1 MFAPGSFTPPPPQAT
16 ANKTAARA
24 AANSDRH
31 EGMGG
36 DATEGL
42 NPAAFAAETLSVNRD
57 LTVVVADDDAVLRS
71 LLVLN
76 LEAEGM
82 NVHEAQNGAQA
93 LQFALTHQP
102 DLIVLD
108 VMMPVHDGL
117 KVLRALKDEPTTSA
131 IPVVLLTARSAPE
144 EIEEGWQAG
153 ADYYLTKPFHM
164 DQLLEFIEEFRAA

>member
-1 MFAPGSFTPPPPQAT
+1 MHRLVNLSFVLKRLAST
-16 ANKTAARA
+16 ADTVP
-24 AANSDRH
+24 
-31 EGMGG
+31 M
-36 DATEGL
+36 
-42 NPAAFAAETLSVNRD
+42 NRD
-57 LTVVVADDDAVLRS
+57 MTVVVADDDAVLRS

-76 LEAEGM
+76 LEAEGL

-117 KVLRALKDEPTTSA
+117 KVLRALKDEPTTAA
-131 IPVVLLTARSAPE
+131 IPVVLLTARAAPA

-164 DQLLEFIEEFRAA
+164 DQILDFIDELSAA